1 MVVKKS
7 FYGGFETV
15 RRRRSVNTEMKVKQN
30 WLLQDEIRARIE
42 VALYCSGKPLSVD
55 ELVKASGI
63 TSREK
68 TIQVITDLMN
78 VINSQ
83 LKALEIAKL
92 EDGTFVLQV
101 KPIYLSIV
109 RKFSHQPILS
119 QASLKTLSYIA
130 YEQPVTSTRLVR
142 IRGSQVYSHLKELHS
157 HGFVR
162 HDALGRLKVY
172 KTTEKFI
179 SYFGIPNMDLLKR
192 NLVTTGKE

>member
-15 RRRRSVNTEMKVKQN
+15 RRRRSVNTEMKVKEN
-30 WLLQDEIRARIE
+30 GLLQDEIRARIE

-68 TIQVITDLMN
+68 TMQVITDLMN

-83 LKALEIAKL
+83 LKALEIARL

>member
-15 RRRRSVNTEMKVKQN
+15 RRRRSVNTEMKVKEN

-68 TIQVITDLMN
+68 TMQVITDLMN

-83 LKALEIAKL
+83 LKALEIARL

-142 IRGSQVYSHLKELHS
+142 IRGSQVYSHLKELNS

>member
-1 MVVKKS
+1 MILD
-7 FYGGFETV
+7 
-15 RRRRSVNTEMKVKQN
+15 MKVKEN
-30 WLLQDEIRARIE
+30 GLLQDEVRARIE

-55 ELVKASGI
+55 ELVMASGI

-68 TIQVITDLMN
+68 TIQVVKDLMN
-78 VINSQ
+78 TINSQ
-83 LKALEIAKL
+83 LRALEIANL

-157 HGFVR
+157 HGFIK
-162 HDALGRLKVY
+162 HESLGRLKVY

-179 SYFGIPNMDLLKR
+179 SYFGIPNLDLLKR
-192 NLVTTGKE
+192 NLVSSSKQ

>member
-1 MVVKKS
+1 MIVKIS

-15 RRRRSVNTEMKVKQN
+15 RRRRSVHTEMKVRESG
-30 WLLQDEIRARIE
+30 LLQDEIRARIE

-68 TIQVITDLMN
+68 TIQVIKDLMN

-92 EDGTFVLQV
+92 EDDTFVLQV
-101 KPIYLSIV
+101 KPNYLSIV

-119 QASLKTLSYIA
+119 QGSLKTLSYVA

-157 HGFVR
+157 HGFIR
-162 HDALGRLKVY
+162 HDRLGRLKVY
-172 KTTEKFI
+172 KTTEKFM
-179 SYFGIPNMDLLKR
+179 SYFGIPNIDLLKR
-192 NLVTTGKE
+192 NLITTAKE

>member
-15 RRRRSVNTEMKVKQN
+15 RRRRSVNTEMKVKEN
-30 WLLQDEIRARIE
+30 GLLQDEIRARIE

-68 TIQVITDLMN
+68 TMQVITDLMN

-83 LKALEIAKL
+83 LKALEIARL

-192 NLVTTGKE
+192 NLVTTAKE

>member
-15 RRRRSVNTEMKVKQN
+15 RRRRSVNTEMKVKEN

-68 TIQVITDLMN
+68 TMQVITDLMN

>member
-1 MVVKKS
+1 MIVKIS

-15 RRRRSVNTEMKVKQN
+15 RRRRSVQTEMKVRESG
-30 WLLQDEIRARIE
+30 LLQDEIRARIE

-68 TIQVITDLMN
+68 TIQVINDLMN

-92 EDGTFVLQV
+92 EDDTFVLQV
-101 KPIYLSIV
+101 KPNYLSIV

-119 QASLKTLSYIA
+119 QASLKTLSYVA

-162 HDALGRLKVY
+162 HDTLGRLKVY
-172 KTTEKFI
+172 KTTEKFM
-179 SYFGIPNMDLLKR
+179 SYFGIPNIDLLKR
-192 NLVTTGKE
+192 NLIATGKG

>member
-1 MVVKKS
+1 MVKIS
-7 FYGGFETV
+7 FYAVYETV
-15 RRRRSVNTEMKVKQN
+15 RRRCSVDTGMKLKEN
-30 WLLQDEIRARIE
+30 GLLQDEIRARIE

-55 ELVKASGI
+55 ELVRASGI

-68 TIQVITDLMN
+68 TVRVINDLMK

-83 LKALEIAKL
+83 LRALEIAKL
-92 EDGTFVLQV
+92 EDGTFVMQV

-130 YEQPVTSTRLVR
+130 YEQPVTSTRLVL
-142 IRGSQVYSHLKELHS
+142 IRGSQVYSHLKELRS

-179 SYFGIPNMDLLKR
+179 SYFGIPNIDLLKR
-192 NLVTTGKE
+192 NLVSTVKE

>member
-1 MVVKKS
+1 MKVKIS

-15 RRRRSVNTEMKVKQN
+15 RRRRSEHTGMKVRESG
-30 WLLQDEIRARIE
+30 LLQDEVRARIE

-68 TIQVITDLMN
+68 TIQVIKDLMN

-92 EDGTFVLQV
+92 EDDTFVLQV
-101 KPIYLSIV
+101 KPNYLSIV

-119 QASLKTLSYIA
+119 QASLKTLSYVA

-162 HDALGRLKVY
+162 HDTLGRLKVY
-172 KTTEKFI
+172 KTTEKFM
-179 SYFGIPNMDLLKR
+179 SYFGIPNIDLLKR
-192 NLVTTGKE
+192 NLITTGNE

>member
-1 MVVKKS
+1 MIVKIS

-15 RRRRSVNTEMKVKQN
+15 RRRRSVQTEMKVRESG
-30 WLLQDEIRARIE
+30 LLQDEIRARIE

-68 TIQVITDLMN
+68 TIQVIKDLMN

-92 EDGTFVLQV
+92 EDDTFVLQV
-101 KPIYLSIV
+101 KPNYLSIV

-119 QASLKTLSYIA
+119 QASLKTLSYVA

-162 HDALGRLKVY
+162 HDTLGRLKVY
-172 KTTEKFI
+172 KTTEKFM
-179 SYFGIPNMDLLKR
+179 SYFGIPNIDLLKR
-192 NLVTTGKE
+192 NLIATGKE

>member
-15 RRRRSVNTEMKVKQN
+15 RRRRSVNTEMKVKEN
-30 WLLQDEIRARIE
+30 GLLQDEIRARIE

-83 LKALEIAKL
+83 LKALEIARL

-142 IRGSQVYSHLKELHS
+142 IRGSQVYSHLKELQS

>member
-1 MVVKKS
+1 MIVKIS
-7 FYGGFETV
+7 FYGGYRTV
-15 RRRRSVNTEMKVKQN
+15 RRRSSVHTEMKDRESG
-30 WLLQDEIRARIE
+30 LLQDEIRARIE

-68 TIQVITDLMN
+68 TIQVIKDLMN

-92 EDGTFVLQV
+92 EDDTFVLQV
-101 KPIYLSIV
+101 KPNYLSIV

-119 QASLKTLSYIA
+119 QASLKTLSYVA

-162 HDALGRLKVY
+162 HDTLGRLKVY
-172 KTTEKFI
+172 KTTEKFM
-179 SYFGIPNMDLLKR
+179 SYFGIPNIDLLKR
-192 NLVTTGKE
+192 NLITTGK

>member
-15 RRRRSVNTEMKVKQN
+15 RRRRSVNTEMKVKEN

-83 LKALEIAKL
+83 LKALEIARL

>member
-1 MVVKKS
+1 MVVKIS
-7 FYGGFETV
+7 FYGELETV
-15 RRRRSVNTEMKVKQN
+15 LRRRSEHTEMKVRESR
-30 WLLQDEIRARIE
+30 LLQDEVRARIE

-68 TIQVITDLMN
+68 TIRVIKDLMN

-92 EDGTFVLQV
+92 EDDTFVLQV
-101 KPIYLSIV
+101 KPNYLSIV
-109 RKFSHQPILS
+109 RKFSHRPILS

-162 HDALGRLKVY
+162 HDTLGRLKVY
-172 KTTEKFI
+172 KTTEKFM
-179 SYFGIPNMDLLKR
+179 SYFGIPNIDLLKR
-192 NLVTTGKE
+192 NLIIIGKE

>member
-1 MVVKKS
+1 MIAKIS
-7 FYGGFETV
+7 SCAGYSTV
-15 RRRRSVNTEMKVKQN
+15 RRRSSEITEMKTREN
-30 WLLQDEIRARIE
+30 GLLQDEIRARIE
-42 VALYCSGKPLSVD
+42 VALYCSGKPMSVD
-55 ELVKASGI
+55 ELVRASGI

-68 TIQVITDLMN
+68 TIQIIKDLMN
-78 VINSQ
+78 IINSQ

-101 KPIYLSIV
+101 KPVYLSIV

-157 HGFVR
+157 HGFVK
-162 HDALGRLKVY
+162 HDALGRIKVY
-172 KTTEKFI
+172 KTTEKFV
-179 SYFGIPNMDLLKR
+179 SYFGIPSLDLLKR
-192 NLVTTGKE
+192 NLVTSGKP

>member
-15 RRRRSVNTEMKVKQN
+15 RRRRSLNTEMKVKEN

-68 TIQVITDLMN
+68 TMQVITDLMN

-83 LKALEIAKL
+83 LKALEIARL
-92 EDGTFVLQV
+92 EDGTFVL
-101 KPIYLSIV
+101 
-109 RKFSHQPILS
+109 
-119 QASLKTLSYIA
+119 
-130 YEQPVTSTRLVR
+130 
-142 IRGSQVYSHLKELHS
+142 
-157 HGFVR
+157 
-162 HDALGRLKVY
+162 
-172 KTTEKFI
+172 
-179 SYFGIPNMDLLKR
+179 
-192 NLVTTGKE
+192 

>member
-15 RRRRSVNTEMKVKQN
+15 RRRRSVNTEMKVKEN
-30 WLLQDEIRARIE
+30 GLLQDEIRARIE

-83 LKALEIAKL
+83 LKALEIARL

>member
-15 RRRRSVNTEMKVKQN
+15 RRRRSVNTEMKVKEN
-30 WLLQDEIRARIE
+30 GLLQDEIRARIE

-83 LKALEIAKL
+83 LKALEIARL

-130 YEQPVTSTRLVR
+130 YEQPVTSTRLVQ

-192 NLVTTGKE
+192 NLVTTAKE

>member
-15 RRRRSVNTEMKVKQN
+15 RRRRSVNTEMKVKEN
-30 WLLQDEIRARIE
+30 GLLQDEIRARIE

>member
-1 MVVKKS
+1 M
-7 FYGGFETV
+7 
-15 RRRRSVNTEMKVKQN
+15 
-30 WLLQDEIRARIE
+30 
-42 VALYCSGKPLSVD
+42 SVD
-55 ELVKASGI
+55 ELVRASGI

-68 TIQVITDLMN
+68 TIQIIMDLMN
-78 VINSQ
+78 IINSQ

-157 HGFVR
+157 HGFVK
-162 HDALGRLKVY
+162 HDAVGRIKVY
-172 KTTEKFI
+172 NTTEKFV
-179 SYFGIPNMDLLKR
+179 SYFGIPSMDLLKR
-192 NLVTTGKE
+192 NLVTSGKP

>member
-15 RRRRSVNTEMKVKQN
+15 RRRRSVNTEMKVKEN

-68 TIQVITDLMN
+68 TMQVITDLMN

-83 LKALEIAKL
+83 LKALEIARL

>member
-1 MVVKKS
+1 MIVKIS

-15 RRRRSVNTEMKVKQN
+15 RRRRRVQTEMKVRESG
-30 WLLQDEIRARIE
+30 LLQDEIRARIE

-68 TIQVITDLMN
+68 TIQVIKDLMN

-92 EDGTFVLQV
+92 EDDTFVLQV
-101 KPIYLSIV
+101 KPNYLSIV

-119 QASLKTLSYIA
+119 QASLKTLSYVA

-157 HGFVR
+157 HGFIR
-162 HDALGRLKVY
+162 HDTLGRLKVY
-172 KTTEKFI
+172 KTTEKFM
-179 SYFGIPNMDLLKR
+179 SYFGIPNIDLLKR
-192 NLVTTGKE
+192 NLIATGKG

>member
-1 MVVKKS
+1 MIVKIS

-15 RRRRSVNTEMKVKQN
+15 RRRRSVQTEMKVRESG
-30 WLLQDEIRARIE
+30 LLQDEIRARIE

-68 TIQVITDLMN
+68 TIQVIKDLMN

-92 EDGTFVLQV
+92 EDDTFVLQV
-101 KPIYLSIV
+101 KPNYLSIV

-119 QASLKTLSYIA
+119 QASLKTLSYVA

-162 HDALGRLKVY
+162 HDTLGRLKVY
-172 KTTEKFI
+172 KTTEKFM
-179 SYFGIPNMDLLKR
+179 SYFGIPNIDLLKR
-192 NLVTTGKE
+192 NLIATGKG

>member
-1 MVVKKS
+1 L
-7 FYGGFETV
+7 
-15 RRRRSVNTEMKVKQN
+15 NTTEN
-30 WLLQDEIRARIE
+30 GLLRDEIRARIE
-42 VALYCSGKPLSVD
+42 VALYCSGKPMSVD

-68 TIQVITDLMN
+68 TIQVIKDLMN
-78 VINSQ
+78 IINSQ

-101 KPIYLSIV
+101 KPVYLSIV

-142 IRGSQVYSHLKELHS
+142 IRGSQAYSHLKELLN
-157 HGFVR
+157 HGFVK
-162 HDALGRLKVY
+162 HDALGRVKVY
-172 KTTEKFI
+172 KTTEKFV
-179 SYFGIPNMDLLKR
+179 SYFGIPNIDLLKR
-192 NLVTTGKE
+192 NMVASGKT

>member
-1 MVVKKS
+1 MIVKIS

-15 RRRRSVNTEMKVKQN
+15 RRRRSVQTEMKVRESG
-30 WLLQDEIRARIE
+30 LLQDEIRARIE

-68 TIQVITDLMN
+68 TIQVIKDLMN

-92 EDGTFVLQV
+92 EDDTFVLQV
-101 KPIYLSIV
+101 KPNYLSIV

-119 QASLKTLSYIA
+119 QASLKTLSYVA

-157 HGFVR
+157 HGFIR
-162 HDALGRLKVY
+162 HDTLGRLKVY
-172 KTTEKFI
+172 KTTEKFM
-179 SYFGIPNMDLLKR
+179 SYFGIPNIDLLKR
-192 NLVTTGKE
+192 NLIATGKG

>member
-1 MVVKKS
+1 
-7 FYGGFETV
+7 
-15 RRRRSVNTEMKVKQN
+15 MKVKEN
-30 WLLQDEIRARIE
+30 GLLQDEIRARIE
-42 VALYCSGKPLSVD
+42 VALYCSGKPLSID
-55 ELVKASGI
+55 ELVRASGI

-68 TIQVITDLMN
+68 TIQVIKDLMN
-78 VINSQ
+78 ITNSQ
-83 LKALEIAKL
+83 FKALEIAKL

-142 IRGSQVYSHLKELHS
+142 IRGSQVYSHLKELRT

-172 KTTEKFI
+172 KTTEKFM
-179 SYFGIPNMDLLKR
+179 SYFGIPDIDLLKR
-192 NLVTTGKE
+192 NLVKTSKF

>member
-1 MVVKKS
+1 M
-7 FYGGFETV
+7 
-15 RRRRSVNTEMKVKQN
+15 NLDMKVKEN
-30 WLLQDEIRARIE
+30 GLLQDEVRARIE

-55 ELVKASGI
+55 ELVMASGI

-68 TIQVITDLMN
+68 TIQVVKDLMN
-78 VINSQ
+78 TINSQ
-83 LKALEIAKL
+83 LRALEIANL

-157 HGFVR
+157 HGFIK
-162 HDALGRLKVY
+162 HESLGRLQVY
-172 KTTEKFI
+172 KTSEKFI
-179 SYFGIPNMDLLKR
+179 SYFGIPNLDLLQR
-192 NLVTTGKE
+192 NLVSSSKQ

>member
-15 RRRRSVNTEMKVKQN
+15 RRRRSVNTEMKVKEN
-30 WLLQDEIRARIE
+30 GLLQDEIRARIE

-83 LKALEIAKL
+83 LKALEIARL

-130 YEQPVTSTRLVR
+130 YEQPVTSTRLVQ